1 VLITTAYAA
10 AALIH
15 DGKLDRGIDLLV
27 KPFSF
32 DALAARIREVLDRP
46 PHDADAVRILVVED
60 EVLIRM
66 LLVQTL
72 GELGCQVE
80 EAGSA
85 AEALDRIRASAHR
98 ISGAIVDLGLP
109 DRPGE
114 ALIKDMRLA
123 PPDLPVVIATGHAD
137 RTVRQRVA
145 SLGGVQVL
153 EKPFNGSDIE
163 AAFARLGL
171 AIPRS

>member
-1 VLITTAYAA
+1 MA
-10 AALIH
+10 
-15 DGKLDRGIDLLV
+15 V
-27 KPFSF
+27 KSV
-32 DALAARIREVLDRP
+32 ATKRET
-46 PHDADAVRILVVED
+46 ILVVED

-66 LLVQTL
+66 FLVQTL

-85 AEALDRIRASAHR
+85 ADALDRMRASASR
-98 ISGAIVDLGLP
+98 ISAAIVDLGLP

-114 ALIKDMRLA
+114 ALVREMRVLR
-123 PPDLPVVIATGHAD
+123 PDLPVVLATGHAD
-137 RTVRQRVA
+137 RSTRERVT
-145 SLGGVQVL
+145 SLGAVQVL

-171 AIPRS
+171 AVRRDGATASRR